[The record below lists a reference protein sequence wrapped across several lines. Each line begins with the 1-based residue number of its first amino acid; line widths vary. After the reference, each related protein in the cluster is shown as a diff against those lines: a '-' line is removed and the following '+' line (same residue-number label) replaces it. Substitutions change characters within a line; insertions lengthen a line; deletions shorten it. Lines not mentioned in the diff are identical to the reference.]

1 MEEGNEIEPEYFLPI
16 IPTVLLNGSSGI
28 AVGFA
33 TNILNRNPID
43 LIDACLSIVNGKKY
57 KEPLPWWRDF
67 NGTVEKVSGSESSFV
82 FRGIYDI
89 KDTTTVEITELPPSM
104 TLEKYDNILN
114 GLLEKGII
122 RHYDDNCSNG
132 ISYTVKIGRAE
143 MKQHQPRLEG
153 YLKMAEAETENL
165 TCLDENGKLIIF
177 KNVNEI
183 INYFVNFRLNYY
195 DKRKQYYIDLYT
207 RDLTR
212 LSNRARFIKMVVD
225 SKLKINNVPKAQIEE
240 SLVKNK
246 FDQLDGSFSYLL
258 SMPIHSLTKEK
269 IEDLLKEVENKQK
282 EIEDIQKLTKEE
294 WYKQDL
300 MALKKSL
307 QTK

>member
-1 MEEGNEIEPEYFLPI
+1 
-16 IPTVLLNGSSGI
+16 LNGSSGI

-43 LIDACLSIVNGKKY
+43 LIDACLSIVNGKKF

-67 NGTVEKVSGSESSFV
+67 NGTVSKVDGSASSFV
-82 FRGIYDI
+82 FRGIYDV

-207 RDLTR
+207 RDLIR

-225 SKLKINNVPKAQIEE
+225 GKLKINNVPKAQIEAE
-240 SLVKNK
+240 LIKHK
-246 FDQLDGSFSYLL
+246 FDQLDGSFTYLL

-269 IEDLLKEVENKQK
+269 IDELLKDVESKK
-282 EIEDIQKLTKEE
+282 AEIEEIKKLTKEE

>member
-1 MEEGNEIEPEYFLPI
+1 
-16 IPTVLLNGSSGI
+16 LNGSSGI

-43 LIDACLSIVNGKKY
+43 LIDACLSIVNGKKF
-57 KEPLPWWRDF
+57 KEPLPWWKDF
-67 NGTVEKVSGSESSFV
+67 NGKVEKVDGSESSFV
-82 FRGIYDI
+82 FRGIYDV
-89 KDTTTVEITELPPSM
+89 KDTTTVEISELPPSM

-132 ISYTVKIGRAE
+132 INYTVKIGRAE
-143 MKQHQPRLEG
+143 MKQHEPRLEG
-153 YLKMAEAETENL
+153 YLKLAEAETENL
-165 TCLDENGKLIIF
+165 TCLDEHGKLIIF

-183 INYFVNFRLNYY
+183 INYFVNFRLSYY
-195 DKRKQYYIDLYT
+195 DKRKQYYVDLYT

-225 SKLKINNVPKAQIEE
+225 GKLKINNVPKAQIEAE
-240 SLVKNK
+240 LIKHK
-246 FDQLDGSFSYLL
+246 FDQLDGSFTYLL

-269 IEDLLKEVENKQK
+269 IDELLKDVESKK
-282 EIEDIQKLTKEE
+282 AEIEEIKKLTKEE

-307 QTK
+307 LTK